1 MIASIPNRKEMEM
14 QITHPYCC
22 TLVPAG
28 MLPEQV
34 ELAANS
40 KALLTVMVQAPN
52 ADAAR
57 GRVHRAT
64 GLAVHDVV
72 RMEAAEVTA

>member
-1 MIASIPNRKEMEM
+1 MNNYR
-14 QITHPYCC
+14 C
-22 TLVPAG
+22 TLIPAG

-34 ELAANS
+34 EQAANS
-40 KALLTVMVQAPN
+40 KTLLTVLVHAPN

-72 RMEAAEVTA
+72 RMEAAEVVA

>member
-1 MIASIPNRKEMEM
+1 MHITL
-14 QITHPYCC
+14 THPYCC

-34 ELAANS
+34 EQAADS
-40 KALLTVMVQAPN
+40 RTLPTVMVHAPN

-72 RMEAAEVTA
+72 RMEAAEVPA